1 MTKTRCGIVALI
13 GAPNAG
19 KSTLTNA
26 LVGEK
31 VSIVTHKV
39 QTTRTRVLGIALQN
53 ESQIIL
59 LDTPG
64 IFEPKKKLERAMVGA
79 AYDAAKDADLRL
91 LMLDVSRKIDEAELA
106 QHLDT
111 LKGPFSIVLNKVDIA
126 TQENILRTASLCNHP
141 RVDRVFMLS
150 ALTQDGVLDL
160 KNYLA
165 QNLPE
170 SPWLYP
176 EDHITDVPERML
188 AAEITREHVILN
200 LRQELPYDTY
210 VETESF
216 EDFDNGDVKISQ
228 VIVVDKDSQKS
239 IVLGHK
245 GERIKLI
252 REQAQK
258 QLSAMMNR
266 KVHLFLFVKVIP
278 GWKDKSDFY
287 RLMGLH
293 IKN

>member
-1 MTKTRCGIVALI
+1 MNTRCGIIALI

-19 KSTLTNA
+19 KSTLTNN

-39 QTTRTRVLGIALQN
+39 QTTRTRVLGIALHN
-53 ESQIIL
+53 ETQMIL

-64 IFEPKKKLERAMVGA
+64 IFEPKKKLERAMVDA

-91 LMLDVSRKIDEAELA
+91 LIVDVSQKIDESTFLNQIEK
-106 QHLDT
+106 
-111 LKGPFSIVLNKVDIA
+111 LKQPYAIILNKVDIA
-126 TQENILRTASLCNHP
+126 KQEDILKAAALCSQAQAEH
-141 RVDRVFMLS
+141 VFMIS
-150 ALTQDGVLDL
+150 ARTHDGVEDL
-160 KNYLA
+160 KTYLSER
-165 QNLPE
+165 LPL

-210 VETESF
+210 VETEAF
-216 EDFDNGDVKISQ
+216 EEFNNGAVKISQ
-228 VIVVDKDSQKS
+228 VIVVDKESQKS

-245 GERIKLI
+245 GERIKTI
-252 REQAQK
+252 REKAQK
-258 QLSAMMNR
+258 ELEHMMQR
-266 KVHLFLFVKVIP
+266 KVHLFLFVKVIE
-278 GWKDKSDFY
+278 GWKEKSDFY
-287 RLMGLH
+287 RLVGLH
-293 IKN
+293 TK

>member
-1 MTKTRCGIVALI
+1 MKTRCGIVSLI

-39 QTTRTRVLGIALQN
+39 QTTRTRVLGIALHGS
-53 ESQIIL
+53 SQIIL

-64 IFEPKKKLERAMVGA
+64 IFEPKKKLDRAMVDA
-79 AYDAAKDADLRL
+79 AYEAANGSDLRL
-91 LMLDVSRKIDEAELA
+91 LMVDVSEKIDEVALLK
-106 QHLDT
+106 HLDN
-111 LKGPFSIVLNKVDIA
+111 LRSPFSVVLNKVDIA
-126 TQENILRTASLCNHP
+126 KQEDILRAAALCNHP
-141 RVDRVFMLS
+141 RPDQIFMIS
-150 ALTQDGVLDL
+150 ARTKDGVNDL

-165 QNLPE
+165 SSIPL

-188 AAEITREHVILN
+188 AAEVTREQVILN

-216 EDFDNGDVKISQ
+216 EEFDNGAVKISQ
-228 VIVVDKDSQKS
+228 VIVVDKESQKS

-245 GERIKLI
+245 GEMIKTI
-252 REQAQK
+252 RERAQK
-258 QLSAMMNR
+258 ELESMMDR
-266 KVHLFLFVKVIP
+266 KVHLFLFVKVIT
-278 GWKDKSDFY
+278 GWKEKSDFY
-287 RLMGLH
+287 RLVGLNV
-293 IKN
+293 KK

>member
-1 MTKTRCGIVALI
+1 MNTRCGIIALI

-19 KSTLTNA
+19 KSTLTNT

-39 QTTRTRVLGIALQN
+39 QTTRTRVLGIALHN
-53 ESQIIL
+53 ETQMIL

-64 IFEPKKKLERAMVGA
+64 IFEPKKKLERAMVDA

-91 LMLDVSRKIDEAELA
+91 LIVDVSQKIDESTFLNQIEK
-106 QHLDT
+106 
-111 LKGPFSIVLNKVDIA
+111 LKQPYAIILNKVDIA
-126 TQENILRTASLCNHP
+126 KQEDILKAAALCSQAQAEH
-141 RVDRVFMLS
+141 VFMIS
-150 ALTQDGVLDL
+150 ARTHDGVDDL
-160 KNYLA
+160 KTYLSER
-165 QNLPE
+165 LPL

-210 VETESF
+210 VETEAF
-216 EDFDNGDVKISQ
+216 EEFNNGAVKISQ
-228 VIVVDKDSQKS
+228 VIVVDKESQKS

-245 GERIKLI
+245 GERIKTI
-252 REQAQK
+252 REKAQK
-258 QLSAMMNR
+258 ELEHMMQR
-266 KVHLFLFVKVIP
+266 KVHLFLFVKVIE
-278 GWKDKSDFY
+278 GWKEKSDFY
-287 RLMGLH
+287 RLVGLH
-293 IKN
+293 TK